1 MIISFRRMKHRK
13 GMEVIKNLV
22 PLDLHCHI
30 QRISSKKNELDKLTN
45 KLNMAS
51 LTSKP
56 VAEKE
61 VSEKILNVPSGRT
74 QSEEENDRI
83 RSGPELNQSM
93 GSIAA
98 NAKQH
103 YAGNIMQ
110 INYTELLEAT
120 GNWDKGNILGRGG
133 FGVVY
138 KGKWKCTD
146 VAIKKMHNKDGQS
159 KEANLVQMKQ
169 SLNELR
175 HLNSFRHD
183 NILPVYGYSLHGADS
198 CLVYQLMLGG
208 SLEQR
213 LFFAPQKPPLSWR
226 HRISIAQGA
235 ARGLQFLHTVSDMP
249 LIHGDIKSAN
259 ILLDP
264 CCQARIADFG
274 LAREASQTS
283 KVVSQVYGTVPYLAP
298 EFSRRKL
305 LSTKVDTFGFGV
317 VLFEMATGLR
327 AYDKSRDPKLVLLYT
342 YVRSLLLEGKS
353 VSDVMDKRHPASDD
367 ESHLLCQEL
376 LKLGFDCTFER
387 PDDRPE
393 MVQVL
398 AEIEKRLETTA
409 RGE

>member
-1 MIISFRRMKHRK
+1 
-13 GMEVIKNLV
+13 MEIIKNLV
-22 PLDLHCHI
+22 PLDYHCHI
-30 QRISSKKNELDKLTN
+30 QRISNKKNELDKLTN
-45 KLNMAS
+45 KMNMAS
-51 LTSKP
+51 LTTKTI
-56 VAEKE
+56 ADKE
-61 VSEKILNVPSGRT
+61 VSAKILNGPAVRAH
-74 QSEEENDRI
+74 SEEENDRV
-83 RSGPELNQSM
+83 RM
-93 GSIAA
+93 GSETTSQNAGSVVAA
-98 NAKQH
+98 NAKQV

-110 INYTELLEAT
+110 INYAELAEAT
-120 GNWDKGNILGRGG
+120 GNWDKANVLGRGG

-146 VAIKKMHNKDGQS
+146 VAIKKMHYRDGQS
-159 KEANLVQMKQ
+159 KEANLLQTKQ

-183 NILPVYGYSLHGADS
+183 NVLAVYGYSLNGEDS

-213 LFFAPQKPPLSWR
+213 LFFSPQQPSLTW
-226 HRISIAQGA
+226 HQRISIAQGA
-235 ARGLQFLHTVSDMP
+235 ARGLQFLHTVSDLP
-249 LIHGDIKSAN
+249 LIHGDVKSAN

-298 EFSRRKL
+298 EFSRRKI

-327 AYDKSRDPKLVLLYT
+327 AYDKLREKKLIFLYA
-342 YVRSLLLEGKS
+342 YIRALLLDKRS
-353 VSDVMDKRHPASDD
+353 VEELMDKRNTASDD
-367 ESHLLCQEL
+367 VSKKLCQEL
-376 LKLGFDCTFER
+376 LMLGFKCTFER
-387 PDDRPE
+387 PEERPE

-398 AEIEKRLETTA
+398 TEIEQRLESV
-409 RGE
+409 GGVGMG

>member
-1 MIISFRRMKHRK
+1 M
-13 GMEVIKNLV
+13 
-22 PLDLHCHI
+22 
-30 QRISSKKNELDKLTN
+30 
-45 KLNMAS
+45 NMAS
-51 LTSKP
+51 LTEKSSIG
-56 VAEKE
+56 AKE
-61 VSEKILNVPSGRT
+61 VSAKILNGPAGRPH
-74 QSEEENDRI
+74 SEEDNDRI
-83 RSGPELNQSM
+83 RTQGTDANLSM
-93 GSIAA
+93 GSM
-98 NAKQH
+98 AKNH

-110 INYTELLEAT
+110 INYNELIEAT
-120 GNWDKGNILGRGG
+120 NNWDKSNILGRGG

-146 VAIKKMHNKDGQS
+146 VAIKKMHFKDGQS

-183 NILPVYGYSLHGADS
+183 NILPVYGYSLNGDDS

-213 LFFAPQKPPLSWR
+213 LFFSPEKPPLTWH
-226 HRISIAQGA
+226 HRMRIAQGA
-235 ARGLQFLHTVSDMP
+235 ARGLQFLHTVSEVP
-249 LIHGDIKSAN
+249 LIHGDVKSAN

-327 AYDKSRDPKLVLLYT
+327 AYDKLRDPKLMFLYT
-342 YVRSLLLEGKS
+342 YVRKLLLEGKT
-353 VSDVMDKRHPASDD
+353 VEDVMDKRNPAADG
-367 ESHLLCQEL
+367 ESKMLCQEL

-387 PDDRPE
+387 PEERPE
-393 MVQVL
+393 MIQVL
-398 AEIEKRLETTA
+398 TEIDKRLESVE
-409 RGE
+409 GGV

>member
-1 MIISFRRMKHRK
+1 MKHRR

-22 PLDLHCHI
+22 PVDLHCHI

-45 KLNMAS
+45 KMNMAS
-51 LTSKP
+51 LTSKA
-56 VAEKE
+56 VLADKE
-61 VSEKILNVPSGRT
+61 VSQKILNGPAGRSH
-74 QSEEENDRI
+74 SEEENDRV
-83 RSGPELNQSM
+83 RTGAEHNHSM
-93 GSIAA
+93 GSMAA

-110 INYTELLEAT
+110 INYNELVEAT
-120 GNWDKGNILGRGG
+120 NGWDKANILGRGG
-133 FGVVY
+133 FGVVF

-146 VAIKKMHNKDGQS
+146 VAIKKMHYKDGQS

-175 HLNSFRHD
+175 QLNSFRHD
-183 NILPVYGYSLHGADS
+183 NILPVYGYSLNGDDS

-226 HRISIAQGA
+226 QRISIAQGA

-249 LIHGDIKSAN
+249 LIHGDVKSAN

-274 LAREASQTS
+274 LARESSQTS

-327 AYDKSRDPKLVLLYT
+327 AYDKQRDAKLVFLYT
-342 YVRSLLLEGKS
+342 YVRTLLLDGKS
-353 VSDVMDKRHPASDD
+353 VEDVMDKRIPAMDA
-367 ESHLLCQEL
+367 ESKILCQEL

-398 AEIEKRLETTA
+398 TEVEKRLETL
-409 RGE
+409 GGLPL